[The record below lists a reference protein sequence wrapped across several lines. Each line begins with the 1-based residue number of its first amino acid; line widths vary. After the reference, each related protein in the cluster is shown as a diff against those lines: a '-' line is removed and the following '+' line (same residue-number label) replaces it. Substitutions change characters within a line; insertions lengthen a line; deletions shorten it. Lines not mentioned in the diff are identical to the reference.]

1 VPQPS
6 ASIALAALILVLAGA
21 DRASSDGA
29 GAASAAAVAAGIS
42 PSSPAAPTAAT
53 PAAPASIPV
62 DSLQVADLRH
72 VKLYGPDTA
81 TLIEARREMDYA
93 VNQFR
98 RYIADYPPKLTVAVL
113 GTMSDPSRVSA
124 ASLREAGV
132 DYIVTDWPARPGT
145 TLPASTPT
153 LSERAG
159 RWELLAFEKLNAKA
173 SPPAGKTR
181 LVTDWFDSG
190 LAGLCT
196 TPVEQNRRLQ
206 LVAEHIDQRIP
217 IEKLLEM
224 SRPARGAGAS
234 AKTKA
239 GSAKSTTLSVD
250 PQEFFDA
257 EALSLSRFA
266 AMREGDG
273 FMGWILE
280 ALLAGEPASVGFNR
294 AKTLFSRP
302 DQLESAWVTWVKGGM
317 KTEPS
322 APQPAP
328 PEHE

>member
-1 VPQPS
+1 MPQPS

-21 DRASSDGA
+21 DRASSA
-29 GAASAAAVAAGIS
+29 GASPVVAVAAGIT
-42 PSSPAAPTAAT
+42 PSSPTAPSSSAM
-53 PAAPASIPV
+53 PAAAASIPV

-72 VKLYGPDTA
+72 CKLYGPDTA

-113 GTMSDPSRVSA
+113 GTMSDPSRVST

-145 TLPASTPT
+145 TLPASVPT

-196 TPVEQNRRLQ
+196 TPVEQIRRLQ
-206 LVAEHIDQRIP
+206 FVAEHIDQRIP
-217 IEKLLEM
+217 IEKLLDM
-224 SRPARGAGAS
+224 SRPAHGAS
-234 AKTKA
+234 ATGRPKST
-239 GSAKSTTLSVD
+239 SAKIATPTVD
-250 PQEFFDA
+250 PQELFDA
-257 EALSLSRFA
+257 EALSLSRFVT
-266 AMREGDG
+266 MREGDG
-273 FMGWILE
+273 FMAWILE
-280 ALLAGEPASVGFNR
+280 PLLAGEPASVGFNR

-317 KTEPS
+317 KTDQS
-322 APQPAP
+322 APPPAP
-328 PEHE
+328 PEKE